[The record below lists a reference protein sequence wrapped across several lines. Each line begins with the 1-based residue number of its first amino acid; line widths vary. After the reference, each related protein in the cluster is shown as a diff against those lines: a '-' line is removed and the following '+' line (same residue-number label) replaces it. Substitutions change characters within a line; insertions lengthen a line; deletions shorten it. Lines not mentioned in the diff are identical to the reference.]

1 MPDEPIRGTQ
11 ETGAPSR
18 TAPPG
23 GTAGDGKGVERT
35 ERAVDLGLHT
45 LRPRW
50 RTRRIVFIVLA
61 SVVLLLIG
69 AGMAYWRLNAGLVKT
84 DNAQTGGD
92 LAPVSAQISGT
103 VIKIDVADNQYVKSG
118 TVLVEID
125 PTDYRL
131 ALDQAKAN
139 LAAAEAQVRV
149 AQATLADQENQ
160 YRTGVNAARGA
171 LAATT
176 PRLPQAQAQAQ
187 FQQAQAGDTL
197 VRERAQQL
205 AAAEAQAAAT
215 AQAVKTAQVNLDRT
229 LIRAPADGWVTN
241 RTAQIGQTVQ
251 PNQPLLSVAIAEH
264 RWIVANIKE
273 TQLANVQ
280 VGDPARITVDV
291 FRGRVFHGHVLS
303 ITAASGSATALL
315 PPDNATGNFVKVVQ
329 LVAVRI
335 SLDPDADPDV
345 HVPVGVSA
353 EVTIDTRHRGR

>member
-1 MPDEPIRGTQ
+1 MPDEPVRGTQ

-35 ERAVDLGLHT
+35 ERAADLGLHT

-92 LAPVSAQISGT
+92 LAPVSAQISGIVT
-103 VIKIDVADNQYVKSG
+103 RIDVTDNQYVKSG
-118 TVLVEID
+118 TVLVELD

-149 AQATLADQENQ
+149 AEATLADQENQ

-176 PRLPQAQAQAQ
+176 PRLPQAQAQVRMDEQTTAAQ
-187 FQQAQAGDTL
+187 VAQAQAGVATA
-197 VRERAQQL
+197 RANVL
-205 AAAEAQAAAT
+205 AAQTTEETARKTLTAIEAS
-215 AQAVKTAQVNLDRT
+215 L
-229 LIRAPADGWVTN
+229 
-241 RTAQIGQTVQ
+241 
-251 PNQPLLSVAIAEH
+251 
-264 RWIVANIKE
+264 
-273 TQLANVQ
+273 
-280 VGDPARITVDV
+280 
-291 FRGRVFHGHVLS
+291 RVES
-303 ITAASGSATALL
+303 SRRS
-315 PPDNATGNFVKVVQ
+315 
-329 LVAVRI
+329 
-335 SLDPDADPDV
+335 
-345 HVPVGVSA
+345 
-353 EVTIDTRHRGR
+353 